1 MSTELFNLNNDDYMW
16 LYVLH
21 GEKTVHTI
29 TRARLD
35 TWCEQYGLI
44 PSNYKN
50 KKQIV
55 KAMMQLWE
63 SYFAENLQFKRDYE
77 IKYEGE
83 TTPEHFPPKSEW
95 P

>member
-1 MSTELFNLNNDDYMW
+1 MQELFNLNNEYNKKK
-16 LYVLH
+16 LQ
-21 GEKTVHTI
+21 
-29 TRARLD
+29 RLD

>member
-1 MSTELFNLNNDDYMW
+1 MTICGYM
-16 LYVLH
+16 YYMV
-21 GEKTVHTI
+21 KTVHTV

-63 SYFAENLQFKRDYE
+63 SYFIENLQQKRL
-77 IKYEGE
+77 
-83 TTPEHFPPKSEW
+83 
-95 P
+95 

>member
-1 MSTELFNLNNDDYMW
+1 MVICITWRKNCSFCYAREIRYMVNNTV
-16 LYVLH
+16 LYPV
-21 GEKTVHTI
+21 I
-29 TRARLD
+29 
-35 TWCEQYGLI
+35 I
-44 PSNYKN
+44 N

-83 TTPEHFPPKSEW
+83 AILNIFLQNLNGINFKLQLII
-95 P
+95 